1 LVIGILIVL
10 ALNVIAIC
18 VYRWVHKR
26 KQQQVLKDVVNNEVS
41 KYFKIASNE
50 SQVEKIDNS

>member
-1 LVIGILIVL
+1 MIVVL
-10 ALNVIAIC
+10 LNLIAIC

-50 SQVEKIDNS
+50 SQAEKIDNS